1 MQPVLQDLEAE
12 LEEAAAT
19 LGASRLQTF
28 RRVIGPA
35 LLPRDDHRL
44 RAGLRARARRIRL
57 GGFHFGQHADE
68 TEVVP
73 LLIMTKLEQ
82 FDYQGATAIAL
93 VMLIVSFTMLFVIN
107 LLQRWSASRHAAG

>member
-1 MQPVLQDLEAE
+1 VQPVLQDLEAE

-35 LLPRDDHRL
+35 MLPAL
-44 RAGLRARARRIRL
+44 ITGFALAFARAL
-57 GGFHFGQHADE
+57 GEYGSVVFISGNMPMH

-73 LLIMTKLEQ
+73 LLIMTKLEE

-93 VMLIVSFTMLFVIN
+93 VMLILSFTMLFMIN
-107 LLQRWSASRHAAG
+107 LLQRWSATRHAAG